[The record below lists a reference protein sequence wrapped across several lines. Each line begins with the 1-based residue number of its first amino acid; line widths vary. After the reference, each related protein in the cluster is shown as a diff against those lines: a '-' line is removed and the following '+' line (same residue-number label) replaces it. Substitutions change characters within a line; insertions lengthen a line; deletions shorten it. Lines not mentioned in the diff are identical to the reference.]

1 MSPKTIRFIL
11 ILMLITISG
20 LFITQVYWF
29 KKSFTLHQR
38 QFDEKINIALRNV
51 AHQLLVSNKDTSSRI
66 PPISKISSNEFYV
79 NTNSH
84 FKLKNLDSIIKQ
96 EFFKRNIN
104 INYDYTILK
113 SDDFDIILGNTV
125 SNSDSINQPTTTEIA
140 CKTRIDSTEH
150 LDFKIRINNKT
161 THLINSMGI
170 WMYSSLSLLFIL
182 AVFTFIMISIIK
194 GKRLSELKKDFVNN
208 MTHELKTPITNI
220 SVASDAIRNK
230 SIQMDKVKLKKY
242 ADIIYNENVRLH
254 NLVDKVLQVSA
265 IEKDDESLT
274 YEEIDI
280 HKIIKNVLVS
290 FEPLLQQKEGH
301 INSKLK
307 ADSFILY
314 ADKTHLSN
322 VIYNLVEN
330 AIKYSDTNPE
340 ITINTNNTSN
350 GINITVSDKGIGIK
364 KEDQQHIFEKFF
376 RAETGNLH
384 NTKGHGIGLSYV
396 KLIVE
401 KHHGKLTFKSK
412 LKKGS
417 TFNIYLPLK

>member
-1 MSPKTIRFIL
+1 
-11 ILMLITISG
+11 MLITICG

-29 KKSFTLHQR
+29 KKSFTLHER

-51 AHQLLVSNKDTSSRI
+51 AHQLLISDKDSSSRI
-66 PPISKISSNEFYV
+66 PPISKISSNEFHV
-79 NTNSH
+79 TTNCY
-84 FKLKNLDSIIKQ
+84 FKLVDLDYIIKQ
-96 EFFKRNIN
+96 EFHKRSIS
-104 INYDYTILK
+104 INYDYTIFK
-113 SDDFDIILGNTV
+113 SDDFDILLGNTV
-125 SNSDSINQPTTTEIA
+125 SKAYKNNQSTVTEIA
-140 CKTRIDSTEH
+140 CKTRLDNKEN

-230 SIQMDKVKLKKY
+230 SIQMDKDKLKKY

-254 NLVDKVLQVSA
+254 NLVDKVLQVSE
-265 IEKDDESLT
+265 IEKNDESLT
-274 YEEIDI
+274 FEEIDI

-290 FEPLLQQKEGH
+290 FEPLLQQKNGY
-301 INSKLK
+301 INSNLK
-307 ADSFILY
+307 AEKFILY

-330 AIKYSDTNPE
+330 AIKYSDKTPE
-340 ITINTNNTSN
+340 IIINTTNTPN
-350 GINITVSDKGIGIK
+350 GINITISDKGIGIK
-364 KEDQQHIFEKFF
+364 KEDQQHIFDKFF

-384 NTKGHGIGLSYV
+384 NTKGYGIGLSYV

-401 KHHGKLTFKSK
+401 KHRGKLTFKSK

-417 TFNIYLPLK
+417 TFNIYLPFQ

>member
-79 NTNSH
+79 NTNSY

-96 EFFKRNIN
+96 EFLKRNIN

-140 CKTRIDSTEH
+140 CKTRVDSTEN

-230 SIQMDKVKLKKY
+230 SIQMDKEKLKKY

-401 KHHGKLTFKSK
+401 KHLGKLTFKSK

>member
-38 QFDEKINIALRNV
+38 QFDEKINIALRSV
-51 AHQLLVSNKDTSSRI
+51 AHQLLISNKDTSSRI

-79 NTNSH
+79 NTNCY
-84 FKLKNLDSIIKQ
+84 FKLKNLDNIIKQ
-96 EFFKRNIN
+96 EFLKRNIN

-113 SDDFDIILGNTV
+113 SDDFDILLGNTV
-125 SNSDSINQPTTTEIA
+125 SDSHTPNQSITIEIA
-140 CKTRIDSTEH
+140 CKTRIDDNEN

-161 THLINSMGI
+161 VHLINSMGI

-220 SVASDAIRNK
+220 SVASNAIRNE
-230 SIQMDKVKLKKY
+230 SIQMDKDKLKKY

-274 YEEIDI
+274 YEEIDV
-280 HKIIKNVLVS
+280 HKIIKNVLVN
-290 FEPLLQQKEGH
+290 FEPLLQQKGGH
-301 INSKLK
+301 INSNLK
-307 ADSFILY
+307 ANNFILY

-330 AIKYSDTNPE
+330 AIKYSNTNPE
-340 ITINTNNTSN
+340 ITINTNNASN
-350 GINITVSDKGIGIK
+350 GINITISDKGIGIK
-364 KEDQQHIFEKFF
+364 KEDQQHVFEKFF

-396 KLIVE
+396 KLIIE
-401 KHHGKLTFKSK
+401 KHNGKLTFKSK

>member
-29 KKSFTLHQR
+29 KKSFTLHEG

-51 AHQLLVSNKDTSSRI
+51 THQLLILDKDSSSRI

-79 NTNSH
+79 TTNCY
-84 FKLKNLDSIIKQ
+84 FKLSDLDRIIKQ
-96 EFFKRNIN
+96 EFHKRNIN

-113 SDDFDIILGNTV
+113 SDNFDILLGNTV
-125 SNSDSINQPTTTEIA
+125 SKTYKGNQSTITEIA
-140 CKTRIDSTEH
+140 CKTRIDKKEN
-150 LDFKIRINNKT
+150 LDFKIRVNNKT

-230 SIQMDKVKLKKY
+230 SVQMDKDKLKKY

-265 IEKDDESLT
+265 IEKNDESLT
-274 YEEIDI
+274 FEEIDI
-280 HKIIKNVLVS
+280 HKIIKNVLIN
-290 FEPLLQQKEGH
+290 FEPLLQQKNGH
-301 INSKLK
+301 INSNLN
-307 ADSFILY
+307 ANNFIIY

-340 ITINTNNTSN
+340 IIIKTNNIFN
-350 GINITVSDKGIGIK
+350 GINITISDKGIGIK
-364 KEDQQHIFEKFF
+364 KEDQQHIFDKFF

-384 NTKGHGIGLSYV
+384 NTKGYGIGLSYV

-401 KHHGKLTFKSK
+401 KHHGKLSFKSK

>member
-11 ILMLITISG
+11 ILMLITIGG
-20 LFITQVYWF
+20 LFITQAYWY
-29 KKSFTLHQR
+29 KKSFTLHER
-38 QFDEKINIALRNV
+38 QFDEKINIALRNI
-51 AHQLLVSNKDTSSRI
+51 AHQLLISDKDSSSRI

-79 NTNSH
+79 NTNCY
-84 FKLKNLDSIIKQ
+84 FKLKDLDSIIKQ
-96 EFFKRNIN
+96 EFLKRNIN
-104 INYDYTILK
+104 INFDYTILK
-113 SDDFDIILGNTV
+113 SDNFNIILGNTV
-125 SNSDSINQPTTTEIA
+125 SDTFTPNQSNTTEIA
-140 CKTRIDSTEH
+140 CKTRTDNKES
-150 LDFKIRINNKT
+150 LDFKIRLNNKT

-182 AVFTFIMISIIK
+182 SVFTFIMISIIK

-230 SIQMDKVKLKKY
+230 SIQMNKDKLKKY

-265 IEKDDESLT
+265 IEKNDESLT
-274 YEEIDI
+274 FEEIDL
-280 HKIIKNVLVS
+280 HKIIEKVLVS
-290 FEPLLQQKEGH
+290 FEPLLQQKKGQ
-301 INSKLK
+301 INSNLK
-307 ADSFILY
+307 ADNFFLY
-314 ADKTHLSN
+314 ADQIHLSN
-322 VIYNLVEN
+322 VIYNLIEN
-330 AIKYSDTNPE
+330 AIKYSDKSPE
-340 ITINTNNTSN
+340 ITINTNNISN
-350 GINITVSDKGIGIK
+350 GINISISDKGIGIK
-364 KEDQQHIFEKFF
+364 KEDQQHVFDKFF

-384 NTKGHGIGLSYV
+384 NTKGYGIGLSYV

-417 TFNIYLPLK
+417 TFNIHLPFK

>member
-79 NTNSH
+79 NTNSY

-96 EFFKRNIN
+96 EFLKRNIN

-125 SNSDSINQPTTTEIA
+125 SNSDSIHQPTTTEIA
-140 CKTRIDSTEH
+140 CKTRVDSTEN

-230 SIQMDKVKLKKY
+230 SIQMDKEKLKKY

-290 FEPLLQQKEGH
+290 FEPLLQQKEGY

-417 TFNIYLPLK
+417 TFNIHLPLK

>member
-79 NTNSH
+79 NTNSY

-96 EFFKRNIN
+96 EFLKRNIN

-140 CKTRIDSTEH
+140 CKTRVDSTEN

-230 SIQMDKVKLKKY
+230 SIQMDKEKLKKY

>member
-1 MSPKTIRFIL
+1 MSPKTIRLIL

-29 KKSFTLHQR
+29 KKSFTLHER
-38 QFDEKINIALRNV
+38 QFDEKINIVLRNV
-51 AHQLLVSNKDTSSRI
+51 AHQLLISDKDSSSRI
-66 PPISKISSNEFYV
+66 PPISKVASNEFYI
-79 NTNSH
+79 NTNTY
-84 FKLKNLDSIIKQ
+84 FKLSRLDSLLKN
-96 EFFKRNIN
+96 EFQKRNIN
-104 INYDYTILK
+104 INYDYTIIN
-113 SDDFDIILGNTV
+113 SDNFDILLGNTV
-125 SNSDSINQPTTTEIA
+125 SDAYTPNQSGTIEIA
-140 CKTRIDSTEH
+140 CKTRVDNKEN
-150 LDFKIRINNKT
+150 LDFKIRINNKA

-230 SIQMDKVKLKKY
+230 SIQMDEDKPKKY
-242 ADIIYNENVRLH
+242 ADIIYNEHVRLH

-265 IEKDDESLT
+265 IEKNDESLT
-274 YEEIDI
+274 FEEIDI
-280 HKIIKNVLVS
+280 HNIINKVLIS
-290 FEPLLQQKEGH
+290 FEPVLQQNKGNIQSNLQANTH
-301 INSKLK
+301 RI
-307 ADSFILY
+307 Y
-314 ADKTHLSN
+314 ADKTHISN
-322 VIYNLVEN
+322 VICNLVEN
-330 AIKYSDTNPE
+330 AIKYSKNKPE
-340 ITINTNNTSN
+340 ITISTNNVSN
-350 GINITVSDKGIGIK
+350 GMNINISDKGIGIK
-364 KEDQQHIFEKFF
+364 KEDQQRIFDKFF

-384 NTKGHGIGLSYV
+384 NTKGYGIGLSYV

-417 TFNIYLPLK
+417 TFNIYLPFK

>member
-38 QFDEKINIALRNV
+38 QFDEKINIALRSV
-51 AHQLLVSNKDTSSRI
+51 AHQLLISNKDTSSRI

-79 NTNSH
+79 NTNCY

-113 SDDFDIILGNTV
+113 SDDFDILLGNTV
-125 SNSDSINQPTTTEIA
+125 SDSHTPNQSTTLEIA
-140 CKTRIDSTEH
+140 CKTRIDDNEN

-161 THLINSMGI
+161 IHLINSMGI

-230 SIQMDKVKLKKY
+230 SIQMDKEKLKKY

-290 FEPLLQQKEGH
+290 FEPLLQQKGGH
-301 INSKLK
+301 INSNLK
-307 ADSFILY
+307 ADNFILY

-330 AIKYSDTNPE
+330 AIKYSNTNPE

-350 GINITVSDKGIGIK
+350 GINITISDKGIGIK

-396 KLIVE
+396 KLIIE
-401 KHHGKLTFKSK
+401 KHNGKLTFKSK